1 MTYVCASTSWGVLY
15 RGQGPG
21 TRRHHPGDVEN
32 TSVSQLGVWG
42 MYRTISISM
51 NIYQLVIWEH
61 DVKKPSVEAFME
73 REEAR
78 RNVQNTYF

>member
-1 MTYVCASTSWGVLY
+1 MFSAEGWNVY
-15 RGQGPG
+15 
-21 TRRHHPGDVEN
+21 N
-32 TSVSQLGVWG
+32 
-42 MYRTISISM
+42 TISISM

-73 REEAR
+73 IEAK